1 MRAIVGTA
9 GHIDHGKSA
18 LVRALT
24 GIETDRLPEERE
36 RGISI
41 ELGFAHLDLEGIGR
55 AGVVDVPGH
64 ERFIRQ
70 MLAGAHGFDLVLVV
84 VAADDGVMPQT
95 EEHFDIVHLL
105 GVPRAIFVVTKIDA
119 VTASRVDDVRGEIE
133 ILAVGT
139 RFEEAPVV
147 AVSARTGEGLDQLR
161 QAIAA
166 ALKDLAPRPEEGL
179 FRVPVD
185 RVFVIKGH
193 GLVVTGTALAGRV
206 EVGDEVVVLPSG
218 RSARVREVQVHGEA
232 APFASAG
239 QRVALNLSGLA
250 KDDLVRG
257 DTITGA
263 CAGRGTGASAGRG
276 TGTTAGRGTGT
287 SAGRGTGATAGRGT
301 GTSATRG
308 ADAPA
313 DLVTSRLDARIE
325 VRPAAGR
332 ALASHVRVR
341 VHHGTREASARLVW
355 LDGVEEVLPRQS
367 GLAQLALAEPLV
379 ACVGDR
385 FVIRDETASR
395 TLGGGVVLLARA
407 EKHRRSQG
415 EVTPLLGLLED
426 GDALTRLDALLRMKP
441 SFAAT
446 PAEAAAALGLGET
459 ELVGLVE
466 GDARVMALPDAKTP
480 TLLLAGDRAR
490 GFLEAVV
497 SEVESFQKASPN
509 LPGVDLEHLRGA
521 VRPVL
526 DTKLFRL
533 LVDRLIADGLLARR
547 GNLVHTPAHAPTL
560 GGADDVFARKL
571 LARFVGAGVMP
582 PTVKELAD
590 ELRVDATRIQKV
602 AGVLV
607 ERGEM
612 LRVTPELYFVRAIV
626 EETGRRLEEH
636 LRLEGEITASGFR
649 DLVSASRKY
658 CIPLLDWFDRAG
670 LTIRVGD
677 VRRLR
682 RT

>member
-41 ELGFAHLDLEGIGR
+41 ELGFAHLDLEAIGR

-105 GVPRAIFVVTKIDA
+105 GVPRAFFDVTKIDA
-119 VTASRVDDVRGEIE
+119 VAASRVDDVRGEIE
-133 ILAVGT
+133 ILAGGT
-139 RFEEAPVV
+139 RFEDAPVV
-147 AVSARTGEGLDQLR
+147 AVSARTGEGLDELR
-161 QAIAA
+161 RTIAA
-166 ALKDLAPRPEEGL
+166 ALKDLVPRSEEGL
-179 FRVPVD
+179 LRVPVD

-218 RSARVREVQVHGEA
+218 YSARVREVQVHGEA

-250 KDDLVRG
+250 REDLVRG
-257 DTITGA
+257 DTI
-263 CAGRGTGASAGRG
+263 AGVSAGRG
-276 TGTTAGRGTGT
+276 TGQNVGRG
-287 SAGRGTGATAGRGT
+287 AGAGSDRGTAAG
-301 GTSATRG
+301 SARG
-308 ADAPA
+308 ADAVAPA
-313 DLVTSRLDARIE
+313 DLVTSRFDARIE

-355 LDGVEEVLPRQS
+355 LDGVGEVLPRQS

-415 EVTPLLGLLED
+415 EVSPLLGLLED
-426 GDALTRLDALLRMKP
+426 GDALTRVDALLRMKP

-446 PAEAAAALGLGET
+446 PTEAAAALGLGEA

-466 GDARVMALPDAKTP
+466 GETRVMALPDAKAP
-480 TLLLAGDRAR
+480 TVLLAGERAR
-490 GFLEAVV
+490 VFLDAVV
-497 SEVESFQKASPN
+497 SEVEDFQKASPN
-509 LPGVDLEHLRGA
+509 LPGVDLEHLRGT

-533 LVDRLIADGLLARR
+533 LVDRLIAERRLARR
-547 GNLVHTPAHAPTL
+547 GNLVFTPAHAPTL

-571 LARFVGAGVMP
+571 LTRLVGAGVMP

-590 ELRVDATRIQKV
+590 ELRVDAMRIQKV

-607 ERGEM
+607 ERGEL

-626 EETGRRLEEH
+626 EETGRRLGEH
-636 LRLEGEITASGFR
+636 LRLEGEITAAGFR

>member
-55 AGVVDVPGH
+55 VGVVDVPGH

-119 VTASRVDDVRGEIE
+119 VAASRVDDVRGEIE

-139 RFEEAPVV
+139 RFEDAPVV
-147 AVSARTGEGLDQLR
+147 AVSARTGEGIDELR
-161 QAIAA
+161 RTITT
-166 ALKDLAPRPEEGL
+166 ALADLVPRSEEGL
-179 FRVPVD
+179 LRVPVD

-218 RSARVREVQVHGEA
+218 NSARVREVQVHGEA

-250 KDDLVRG
+250 REDLVRG
-257 DTITGA
+257 DTIAGVTAGRGVGGN
-263 CAGRGTGASAGRG
+263 AGRGTGVHAGLPTGRG
-276 TGTTAGRGTGT
+276 AAAV
-287 SAGRGTGATAGRGT
+287 S
-301 GTSATRG
+301 TRG
-308 ADAPA
+308 GEAAAPA
-313 DLVTSRLDARIE
+313 DLVTSRFDARIE

-341 VHHGTREASARLVW
+341 VHHGTRETSARLVW
-355 LDGVEEVLPRQS
+355 LDGVAEVLPRHS

-415 EVTPLLGLLED
+415 EVSPLLGLLED

-446 PAEAAAALGLGET
+446 PAEAAAALGVGEA

-466 GDARVMALPDAKTP
+466 GETRVMALPDAKTP
-480 TLLLAGDRAR
+480 MALLAGERAR
-490 GFLEAVV
+490 GFLDAVV
-497 SEVESFQKASPN
+497 SEVEDFQRASPN

-526 DTKLFRL
+526 DAKLFRL
-533 LVDRLIADGLLARR
+533 LVDRLIADRRLARR

-560 GGADDVFARKL
+560 VGTDDVFARKL
-571 LARFVGAGVMP
+571 LARLVGAGVMP

-590 ELRVDATRIQKV
+590 EMKVDATRIQKV

-607 ERGEM
+607 ERGEL

-626 EETGRRLEEH
+626 EETGRRLGEH
-636 LRLEGEITASGFR
+636 LRLEGEITAAGFR